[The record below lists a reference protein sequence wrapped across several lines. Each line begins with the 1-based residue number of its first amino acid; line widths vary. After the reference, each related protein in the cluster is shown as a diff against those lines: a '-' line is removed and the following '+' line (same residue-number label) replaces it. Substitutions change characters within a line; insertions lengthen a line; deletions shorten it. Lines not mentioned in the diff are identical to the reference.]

1 MKKTIWRSAILV
13 LLLVAVAAHGAEWYQ
28 GGTLHAATICDWWEA
43 TAENRLAT
51 CGDLI
56 ATLHMKGALS
66 LPITDVPSIKPYAV
80 ELVAFIDSAT
90 VDWTSRRSNTT
101 RLPKWRRWELLRWVG
116 GSSTRPA
123 LRRGYRCEEE
133 TSLSRSSF
141 ACC

>member
-1 MKKTIWRSAILV
+1 MKKTIWKSAILV

-28 GGTLHAATICDWWEA
+28 GGTLHAATIGDWWEA

-90 VDWTSRRSNTT
+90 VD
-101 RLPKWRRWELLRWVG
+101 V
-116 GSSTRPA
+116 
-123 LRRGYRCEEE
+123 EEVKHYKVAE
-133 TSLSRSSF
+133 M
-141 ACC
+141 AAMGVIAMGWGK